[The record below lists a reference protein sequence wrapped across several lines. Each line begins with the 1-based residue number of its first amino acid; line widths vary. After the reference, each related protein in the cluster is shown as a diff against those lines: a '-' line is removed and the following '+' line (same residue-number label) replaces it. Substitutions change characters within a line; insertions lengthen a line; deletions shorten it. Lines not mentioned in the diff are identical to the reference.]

1 LAVLHSLIA
10 QATPTTTVP
19 GPVIELEGTRAVVL
33 VGVIGLAI
41 ALLWSVPIWV
51 DARRAYRL
59 REKAVALISGK
70 LLDAATKD
78 GLKLSEL
85 RALLGTIGEPATGQR
100 GLSRALM
107 AFTIITVVGVAL
119 VALLLSGSADSGDLR
134 KTVITSLLT
143 LLGTIV
149 GFYFGTRA
157 AESGAEAAAP
167 APTAAAASAEEAAA
181 GAEAAAAGA
190 GVAAAGA
197 GLAAAG
203 AGEAAAAGAE
213 EAAEEV
219 PVAAEEVPAGA
230 EEAVTPVDEQDPE
243 EQLEAGLGDLS
254 PEEVEALDEQTA
266 AEHGKP
272 EEAEV
277 EDEPLGEGDVLAED
291 EDEDGDK

>member
-1 LAVLHSLIA
+1 LIA

-19 GPVIELEGTRAVVL
+19 GPVIELQGTRAVVL

-59 REKAVALISGK
+59 REKAVALVSGK

-78 GLKLSEL
+78 GLKLTEL
-85 RALLGTIGEPATGQR
+85 RALLATIGEPATGQR

-157 AESGAEAAAP
+157 AETGAEAGAP
-167 APTAAAASAEEAAA
+167 APTAAAAAAEEAAA
-181 GAEAAAAGA
+181 GAEAAAASA

-197 GLAAAG
+197 
-203 AGEAAAAGAE
+203 EVAAAGAE
-213 EAAEEV
+213 EAA
-219 PVAAEEVPAGA
+219 AAGAEEVPAGA
-230 EEAVTPVDEQDPE
+230 EEEAPSVAEEPTVTDMPDEEITPYDGPTELDQE
-243 EQLEAGLGDLS
+243 GDLQ
-254 PEEVEALDEQTA
+254 PVADAEEDDDPMALAGEELPD
-266 AEHGKP
+266 
-272 EEAEV
+272 EEAPDE
-277 EDEPLGEGDVLAED
+277 EDKP
-291 EDEDGDK
+291 

>member
-19 GPVIELEGTRAVVL
+19 GPVIDLEGTRAVVL

-85 RALLGTIGEPATGQR
+85 RALLATIGEPATGQR

-157 AESGAEAAAP
+157 AETGAEAAAP

-181 GAEAAAAGA
+181 GAGVAAAGA

-197 GLAAAG
+197 G
-203 AGEAAAAGAE
+203 EAAAA
-213 EAAEEV
+213 
-219 PVAAEEVPAGA
+219 AAEEVPAGA
-230 EEAVTPVDEQDPE
+230 EEEAPSVAEEPAVTDIPDEEITPYDGPTELDQE
-243 EQLEAGLGDLS
+243 GDLQ
-254 PEEVEALDEQTA
+254 PVADAEEDDDPMALAGEELPD
-266 AEHGKP
+266 
-272 EEAEV
+272 EEAPDE
-277 EDEPLGEGDVLAED
+277 EDAP
-291 EDEDGDK
+291 

>member
-1 LAVLHSLIA
+1 LLA
-10 QATPTTTVP
+10 QATPTTTTP
-19 GPVIELEGTRAVVL
+19 EPVIELQGTRAVVL
-33 VGVIGLAI
+33 VAVIGLAI

-59 REKAVALISGK
+59 REKAVALVSGK

-78 GLKLSEL
+78 GLKLTEL
-85 RALLGTIGEPATGQR
+85 RALLATIGEPATGQR

-119 VALLLSGSADSGDLR
+119 VALLLSGSADSSDLR

-157 AESGAEAAAP
+157 AESGAEAAGPAP
-167 APTAAAASAEEAAA
+167 AASAAAAEEAAA

-197 GLAAAG
+197 GVAAAG
-203 AGEAAAAGAE
+203 AGEAAAGAEAAAAGAE
-213 EAAEEV
+213 AAAAGADEV
-219 PVAAEEVPAGA
+219 PVAA